1 MYGIKVQKLYQDME
15 SRIENAANMGRVPE
29 EVHSKH
35 KGFSQWDSYSSRSD
49 HDTIIQVWHFLLSPF
64 GLLTSYSDD

>member
-49 HDTIIQVWHFLLSPF
+49 HDTIIQV
-64 GLLTSYSDD
+64 